1 MAMNHD
7 DVLIRAEQIATLSAT
22 LMAGWLSNPSS
33 EGGLPNAPIREIVEL
48 AEKILGRAEQRARA
62 KSTD

>member
-1 MAMNHD
+1 MNQD
-7 DVLIRAEQIATLSAT
+7 DVQIRAEQIATLAAT

-48 AEKILGRAEQRARA
+48 AEKIQSRAEHRARA
-62 KSTD
+62 KATD